1 MEKNK
6 GDIIESENLQAQYD
20 DRAAQ
25 YDVRDN
31 ALNAALHS
39 MSETRFETICKG
51 REERNRKVDQRPCC
65 PREGRSKAP
74 GEKEARGL

>member
-6 GDIIESENLQAQYD
+6 DNIIESENLQAQYE

-31 ALNAALHS
+31 ALNARCLWSKFHAICAGCQKGN
-39 MSETRFETICKG
+39 SEADKG
-51 REERNRKVDQRPCC
+51 PRRP
-65 PREGRSKAP
+65 
-74 GEKEARGL
+74 